1 MNMRFAAVICST
13 LTGLMILSSQA
24 VAQQKTI
31 KACQEEWRANK
42 AANQANGITEKSYV
56 DQCRAGGAPTQPS
69 AAPAPSAPPTSPGI
83 TARPSRSSQTVAG
96 QKTVKVCQEEWRA
109 NKAANQA
116 NGITEKSYVDQC
128 RAGGAPT
135 QPSAVPAAPPPART
149 AAPTT
154 TPPTSATPGAAPT
167 TTAPPIRPIPS
178 PTAGPA
184 SPPQGTP
191 IGTNQFATEA
201 QAKARCPSD
210 TVVWANL
217 NSRIYHFSGSRNYGT
232 TKNGAYMCES
242 DTVAGGFRA
251 PKNEEHP

>member
-1 MNMRFAAVICST
+1 MKMRFAAVICST
-13 LTGLMILSSQA
+13 LAGLMVLSSQA

-56 DQCRAGGAPTQPS
+56 DQCRAGGAPTQPT
-69 AAPAPSAPPTSPGI
+69 AAPAPSIAPPTSPGA

-96 QKTVKVCQEEWRA
+96 QKTIKACQEEWRA

-128 RAGGAPT
+128 RAVALPLSRPLLRLSLLRPVQRLPLRPRQHPLRLGLH
-135 QPSAVPAAPPPART
+135 QPQRLDRLGRYPRH
-149 AAPTT
+149 
-154 TPPTSATPGAAPT
+154 
-167 TTAPPIRPIPS
+167 
-178 PTAGPA
+178 AGPA
-184 SPPQGTP
+184 SPPQNTP
-191 IGTNQFATEA
+191 VGANQFATEA

-217 NSRIYHFSGSRNYGT
+217 KSHIYHFSGSRNYGT